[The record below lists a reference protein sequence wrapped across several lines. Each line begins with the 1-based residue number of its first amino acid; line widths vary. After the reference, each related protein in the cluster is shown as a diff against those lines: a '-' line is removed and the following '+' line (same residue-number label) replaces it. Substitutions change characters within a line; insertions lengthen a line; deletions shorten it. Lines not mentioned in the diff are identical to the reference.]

1 VSVGCR
7 GVAPWR
13 RREGLRL
20 RMMVVAWCVVESG
33 FVVCERVL
41 VVIVVEEEWLK
52 SSSAAENTTGLGCRR
67 SCTRPKRFALLPFG
81 AIGALKSCLGKRDSA
96 GMQISPCTQ
105 RRNMQ
110 S

>member
-1 VSVGCR
+1 
-7 GVAPWR
+7 
-13 RREGLRL
+13 
-20 RMMVVAWCVVESG
+20 MVVAWCVVESG
-33 FVVCERVL
+33 FVVCERVD
-41 VVIVVEEEWLK
+41 VVVVVVEEEWLK

-67 SCTRPKRFALLPFG
+67 SCIRPKRFALLPFG

-96 GMQISPCTQ
+96 VMQISPCMQ